1 MGVNTSR
8 PPDQCSSNNLK
19 MDAYIE
25 AVDDMAI
32 SKVKRELK
40 SAGIDPDAC
49 VRERLKEE
57 RRKTWNGESAPER
70 GSSIVK
76 TLIQRTLS
84 RCGLPRKEHTFP

>member
-8 PPDQCSSNNLK
+8 QPDQCSSNNHE

-40 SAGIDPDAC
+40 RAGINPDAC

-57 RRKTWNGESAPER
+57 RRKAWNGQSAPER

-76 TLIQRTLS
+76 TPIQRTLS
-84 RCGLPRKEHTFP
+84 RDGLPREEHTFP